1 MLPKYESETLINKPT
16 RFSWQE
22 TKPGQFHS
30 GAWGVVAPKS
40 VCPCLSKIRP
50 QTLNCTSRARVRKV
64 FLFYALRKTRTR
76 SGALSKLLC
85 IEAFLHHL
93 CCLGLC
99 YRKSGHF
106 KKRKT
111 SKCPF
116 RRAMERGVAPV
127 SVLPWSLLAPDS
139 TRKRTTSRCPFWAAM

>member
-1 MLPKYESETLINKPT
+1 MAGNKTPT
-16 RFSWQE
+16 ISQWCL
-22 TKPGQFHS
+22 
-30 GAWGVVAPKS
+30 GVAAPKS
-40 VCPCLSKIRP
+40 VCPCLSKISL
-50 QTLNCTSRARVRKV
+50 TLVFASLRLCHVRKV
-64 FLFYALRKTRTR
+64 ILFYALRKNRTR

-106 KKRKT
+106 RMRKT